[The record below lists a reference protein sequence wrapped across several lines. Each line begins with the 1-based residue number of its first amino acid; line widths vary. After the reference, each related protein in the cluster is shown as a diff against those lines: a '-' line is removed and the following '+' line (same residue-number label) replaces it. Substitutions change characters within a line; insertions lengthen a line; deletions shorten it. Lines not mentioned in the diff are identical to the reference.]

1 MRLLSG
7 LNQNIYLDHNATT
20 PMHPIV
26 KSKMDEYALLP
37 LNPSSIHSSGR
48 AAKSII
54 ENARKMIAKLM
65 CFESDFRN
73 YQVTF
78 TSGATEANNII
89 LANYKEGEIFISAT
103 EHLSIWA
110 HSKIASN
117 INVIQV
123 DNNGVLDLE
132 DLQQKLASSTKQKK
146 LVSVM
151 LANNETGV
159 ISYVKKIAKI
169 SHEHGAE
176 IHSDCS
182 QAIGKIPVDM
192 IDMDLDFASIS
203 GHKFGGPSGSGALI
217 GKTSFHLQPIFIGG
231 GQEKALRPGTEN
243 VPAIAGLGEAASIA
257 FDELDKRN
265 YKMKELRDR
274 LESKLLN
281 KFLDVVIVGIN
292 TERLPNTSLIINPR
306 VTAQIMLIALD
317 LKGVAVSS
325 GSACSSGKVG
335 KSHVLLAMGCSE
347 DEIKSAIRVSLG
359 YTTTDKDIDDFLEIY
374 GELNR

>member
-1 MRLLSG
+1 MFLSPN
-7 LNQNIYLDHNATT
+7 LNQVIYLDHNATT
-20 PMHPIV
+20 PLHPAV

-54 ENARKMIAKLM
+54 ENARKLVAKLM
-65 CFESDFRN
+65 GFESNFRN

-89 LANYKEGEIFISAT
+89 LANYRDGEIFISAT

-110 HSKIASN
+110 HSQAASN
-117 INVIQV
+117 FTVIQV
-123 DNNGVLDLE
+123 DKNGVLDLE
-132 DLQQKLASSTKQKK
+132 DLQQKLVSSTKQKK

-159 ISYVKKIAKI
+159 ISFLQRIAKI
-169 SHEHGAE
+169 SHEHSAQ
-176 IHSDCS
+176 IHSDCA
-182 QAIGKIPVDM
+182 QATGKILVDM

-203 GHKFGGPSGSGALI
+203 GHKFGGPVGSGALI
-217 GKTSFHLQPIFIGG
+217 SKTSFHLQPIFIGG
-231 GQEKALRPGTEN
+231 GQERALRSGTEN
-243 VPAIAGLGEAASIA
+243 VPAIAGLGEAALIA

-265 YKMKELRDR
+265 GEMKKLRDK

-281 KFLDVVIVGIN
+281 KFPDVVIAGIN
-292 TERLPNTSLIINPR
+292 TERLPNTSLIINPKI
-306 VTAQIMLIALD
+306 TAQIMLIALD

-335 KSHVLLAMGCSE
+335 KSHVLSAMGCSD
-347 DEIKSAIRVSLG
+347 DEIKSAIRISLG
-359 YTTTDKDIDDFLEIY
+359 YTTSDKDIDDFLEIY
-374 GELNR
+374 SELNR